1 MNEFAIELA
10 GGKAYVYTPYDPAFV
25 SKIKLLGGRWNP
37 AEKCWMVSD
46 SAVEDARRVM
56 REVYGRDDQPVA
68 ETVDV
73 QLVFDKDVDELRAPV
88 ALLGRIIASASGRD
102 SGASV
107 GTDVLFISGCPTSG
121 GSVKNWRTVV
131 HEGSVVRLPRL
142 PKGAVENPDLPD
154 GVRMEVLGGETDR
167 AALEAEKAKLLARI
181 AEIDELLAK

>member
-1 MNEFAIELA
+1 MSEFTIKMVDN
-10 GGKAYVYTPYDPAFV
+10 KAAVYTPYDPAFV

-46 SAVEDARRVM
+46 YAVDDVRRVM

-107 GTDVLFISGCPTSG
+107 GADVLFVSGHPTSG

-154 GVRMEVLGGETDR
+154 GVRMEVLGGEADR

-181 AEIDELLAK
+181 AEIDALLAK